1 MKTSVSWFFSFFR
14 FALQYFEHNPSPFQD
29 MTAGHYLV
37 PSAAKKRKLS
47 PNKKSDARFVTDL
60 EIVESC
66 YNFLQ
71 VAGGYFR
78 QRWQWSEFIK
88 LYVGH
93 SEEFIC
99 W

>member
-1 MKTSVSWFFSFFR
+1 MNNENFSKLIFSFSR
-14 FALQYFEHNPSPFQD
+14 FALQYFENNPSPFQD
-29 MTAGHYLV
+29 MKTILSLV

-47 PNKKSDARFVTDL
+47 DARFVTDL
-60 EIVESC
+60 DIAESC
-66 YNFLQ
+66 YYFLQ
-71 VAGGYFR
+71 VAGDYFR

-93 SEEFIC
+93 SEDSIC